1 MEICSSTKL
10 CEEWVKKVLVGLCP
24 DRRVIFFTAFQWPG
38 LESLLGRYWALSHM
52 FDRVGAVSSINK
64 TLVLLP
70 SEFLLSAALVM
81 VTCHIKLI
89 KMIKSFF

>member
-1 MEICSSTKL
+1 MG
-10 CEEWVKKVLVGLCP
+10 KKVLVGLCP

-52 FDRVGAVSSINK
+52 FDSVGAVSSINK

>member
-1 MEICSSTKL
+1 MG
-10 CEEWVKKVLVGLCP
+10 KKVLVGLCP
-24 DRRVIFFTAFQWPG
+24 DRRVIFFTFFKAFQWPG

-52 FDRVGAVSSINK
+52 FDSDGVVSSINK